1 MKKGWEEREVLC
13 VIGKLW
19 HSFVGYQTLVLFII
33 FELLLS
39 TCKLN
44 WILPSCTFCNS
55 LPNSR
60 FLHLLQYLVQIFKIR
75 FPTVLPLS
83 QLGVT
88 ENQNLFAQFLSGML
102 GYLASW
108 SWMTGNLHAWGCCC
122 VGYLGSLLQVPRLL
136 CSVLENN
143 MTVALMSVPS
153 PKIFKLETRKF
164 IRLPL
169 LFTLYYLKILQAQ
182 HLEISTSFPPH
193 SETGFIVCSNL

>member
-1 MKKGWEEREVLC
+1 MKKGGEEREILC
-13 VIGKLW
+13 VFGKLW
-19 HSFVGYQTLVLFII
+19 RSFVGYQTLVLFII

-88 ENQNLFAQFLSGML
+88 ENQNLFAQFLTGML

-108 SWMTGNLHAWGCCC
+108 SWMTGNLHAGSCCC
-122 VGYLGSLLQVPRLL
+122 VGYLGSLLQVPCLL

-143 MTVALMSVPS
+143 HDCGTDVCAITKDSQTGNQGIHQIATIVHTVL
-153 PKIFKLETRKF
+153 
-164 IRLPL
+164 
-169 LFTLYYLKILQAQ
+169 
-182 HLEISTSFPPH
+182 
-193 SETGFIVCSNL
+193 

>member
-1 MKKGWEEREVLC
+1 MNKGWEEREILR

-19 HSFVGYQTLVLFII
+19 RSLVAYQTLVLFII

-60 FLHLLQYLVQIFKIR
+60 FWHLLQYLVQIFKIR

-88 ENQNLFAQFLSGML
+88 ENQNLFAQFL
-102 GYLASW
+102 
-108 SWMTGNLHAWGCCC
+108 TGAPYWLSCKLKLDDRQFSC
-122 VGYLGSLLQVPRLL
+122 LELLLCRLL
-136 CSVLENN
+136 G
-143 MTVALMSVPS
+143 
-153 PKIFKLETRKF
+153 KF
-164 IRLPL
+164 
-169 LFTLYYLKILQAQ
+169 TAS
-182 HLEISTSFPPH
+182 STS
-193 SETGFIVCSNL
+193 SVACAGK